1 MKGLLLKDWYMMR
14 KYCRSY
20 LLIAAVFIAVSLYSN
35 DNLFF
40 IFYPC
45 LLCGMIPVNLLGYDE
60 RSRWM
65 QYSGTLPYTKTQ
77 IVSAKYLIG
86 LLAQVTILIVTGI
99 AQGVKMTVA
108 GNFVFGE
115 FVVLMLLM
123 LIVATLT
130 SSISLPFIFKLGVE
144 KGRTAYFIMIGF
156 VCGASI
162 LASSFFRGQLV
173 AEIEPNAIL
182 AALAVW
188 NIFPKAR
195 SLFLVRLSVTKVHHI
210 TTLPLHAL

>member
-182 AALAVW
+182 AALAVAG
-188 NIFPKAR
+188 IGVYA
-195 SLFLVRLSVTKVHHI
+195 LSWYLSIVFFKGRD
-210 TTLPLHAL
+210 LE